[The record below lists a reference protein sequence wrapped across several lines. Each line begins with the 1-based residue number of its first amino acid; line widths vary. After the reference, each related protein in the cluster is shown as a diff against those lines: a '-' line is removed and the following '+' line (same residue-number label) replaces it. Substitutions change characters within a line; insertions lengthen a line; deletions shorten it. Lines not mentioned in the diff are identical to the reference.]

1 MSRQDENDD
10 DRITPAPDPG
20 SAVPRPANSDQHNA
34 EFSIDF
40 NDRSLPGSCKFAF
53 STDHLQKLNETRN
66 PLAIR
71 AFGGLDGLAYG
82 LRTDLRAGLPVD
94 EDVLDGAVTAEN
106 ALAAAEAHRDPVVTD
121 PSEPPP
127 PGGLEKLAELL
138 QGPSTSKPEGYTDRR
153 ATYGESALPKPKE
166 RSLLQLAWLAFN
178 DKLIF
183 LLTASN
189 VVSLALGIYAAVAPG
204 NEDDSGAKLEWIEGV
219 TIAVAILVIV
229 FGQAINDKVRN
240 KKFVKL
246 NEKKQDRSV
255 AVVRS
260 GKTSVISV
268 FDILVGDIV
277 RLEAGDVVPADGVLV
292 DGFAVQ
298 CDESP
303 LTGESELVE
312 KTPAREAEARGSGDY
327 VIQSG
332 TMVEHGVGTY
342 LVTAV
347 GVNSTYGRIRM
358 SLRNDVEETPLQQ
371 KLGRLAK
378 QIIILGFT
386 VGTIFFAILTIR
398 WLVRLKDFEGTPRD
412 KGEAFLDIFMLSV
425 TVVVIG
431 VPEGLSLAVAVALA
445 NATTKMLKDN
455 NLVRLIRSCET
466 MGNATTIC
474 SDKTGTLTQNKMS
487 VVEGI
492 IGAHRS
498 FGEEPASLRAAL
510 QVSTDTKSLL
520 KGSVAL
526 NSTAF
531 EKGGSGSADFVGS
544 STEAALLRFAHHHL
558 AMGPLAE
565 ERENSPPVQLFP
577 FNADRKCMATVVR
590 NGDRYRM
597 LVKGAPEIIL
607 PRCSKVLSE
616 PEAGLETEPLT
627 SEAHDRLSTV
637 ARGFSSKMLRSIAV
651 AYRDFEAWPPA
662 GPSVDETDGEPVVAF
677 EHVFAD
683 LTLAG
688 LLAMRDPLRP
698 EVIDSV
704 RKCQEA
710 GVFVRMVTGDA
721 FETARAIAIECG
733 IYTAGGVALD
743 GPTFRQLTSSEL
755 DLILPRL
762 QVLARSSP
770 DDKARL
776 VRHLKKLGETV
787 AVTGDGTNDA
797 HAMKAADVG
806 FAMGISGTEVA
817 REASSIILMDD
828 NFASIVKALAW
839 GRAVNDAA
847 KKLTRAQFQFT
858 INITAACL
866 TIVSTLVGD
875 VDSSVFAVIHLLWLN
890 LIMDIFA
897 AAALA
902 TDSPPDDILQ
912 RPPDPRGRHIV
923 SPTMWKMIIGQAIYQ
938 LAVIFGLHYA
948 GQGYFGSDPPGGYQ
962 YQAFVLNVY
971 IACQIANQWN
981 CRRPDNTLNVFTN
994 FHRNPFFLLVQ
1005 IGTLAGQILIIFKGG
1020 DAFQTAPLSAAQW
1033 GWSVF
1038 FGAVTLPLGAAIRCI
1053 PDAALVAAMR
1063 PVLRPLAAAI
1073 SAIRRILPGK
1083 KKKAAADDESAGD
1096 EAQFFEDLQHDEER
1110 KIRRFDWR
1118 WWRRGSAAKRNGG
1131 AVEAMASAGLMNL
1144 GGNNMALRRVGTA
1157 RSGGGG
1163 EGREGAGIDLVTRVD
1178 AARAAAPGEVPYG
1191 LEVHPETDKSDPVIS
1206 SKEVLSGGQQAPP
1219 SQNAEVKRWL
1229 GVG

>member
-1 MSRQDENDD
+1 MSRPSEQDEDKIATVP
-10 DRITPAPDPG
+10 RPG
-20 SAVPRPANSDQHNA
+20 SAAPRPATGDQHDGD
-34 EFSIDF
+34 FSIDF
-40 NDRSLPGSCKFAF
+40 SDKSRPDNCKFAF
-53 STDHLQKLNETRN
+53 STDHLHQLNGARHT
-66 PLAIR
+66 LAIR
-71 AFGGLDGLAYG
+71 AFGGIAGLAYG
-82 LRTDLRAGLPVD
+82 LRTDIRAGLSGD
-94 EDVLDGAVTAEN
+94 EDVLDGTVTAEN
-106 ALAAAEAHRDPVVTD
+106 ALAAAKTHKDPLITD
-121 PSEPPP
+121 PSQPPP
-127 PGGLEKLAELL
+127 TGGLGKLAELL
-138 QGPSTSKPEGYTDRR
+138 HGPSTGKLNGYTDRR
-153 ATYGESALPKPKE
+153 ATYGESALPKLKE

-246 NEKKQDRSV
+246 NEKKQDRLV

-268 FDILVGDIV
+268 FDILVGDLV

-292 DGFAVQ
+292 EGFAVQ

-303 LTGESELVE
+303 LTGESDLVE
-312 KTPAREAEARGSGDY
+312 KTPALEAEARGSGDY

-332 TMVEHGVGTY
+332 TMVEHGVGMY

-386 VGTIFFAILTIR
+386 VGTIFFTVLTIR

-445 NATTKMLKDN
+445 NATTKMLRDN

-487 VVEGI
+487 VVAGI

-498 FGEEPASLRAAL
+498 FEEEPASLQTAL
-510 QVSTDTKSLL
+510 QVPADVKILL
-520 KGSVAL
+520 KNSMAL

-531 EKGGSGSADFVGS
+531 EKSEPGSADFVGS
-544 STEAALLRFAHHHL
+544 STEAALLRFAKDHL

-565 ERENSPPVQLFP
+565 ERENCPPVQLFP
-577 FNADRKCMATVVR
+577 FNANRKCMATVVR
-590 NGDRYRM
+590 NGNGYRM

-607 PRCSKVLSE
+607 PRCTEVLSK
-616 PEAGLETEPLT
+616 PEDGLETELLT
-627 SEAHDRLSTV
+627 GETRDGLSSV
-637 ARGFSSKMLRSIAV
+637 ARGFSGKMLRSIAV

-662 GPSVDETDGEPVVAF
+662 GASAKKTDEPVVQF
-677 EHVFAD
+677 EHVFKS

-704 RKCQEA
+704 RKCQQA

-721 FETARAIAIECG
+721 FETARAIAAECG
-733 IYTAGGVALD
+733 IYTAGGIALD
-743 GPTFRQLTSSEL
+743 GPTFRKLTSSQL

-797 HAMKAADVG
+797 HAMRAADVG

-847 KKLTRAQFQFT
+847 KKFIQVSDSNVRKLVDGEDLSR
-858 INITAACL
+858 NSSNSP
-866 TIVSTLVGD
+866 STL
-875 VDSSVFAVIHLLWLN
+875 
-890 LIMDIFA
+890 
-897 AAALA
+897 
-902 TDSPPDDILQ
+902 PP
-912 RPPDPRGRHIV
+912 P
-923 SPTMWKMIIGQAIYQ
+923 A
-938 LAVIFGLHYA
+938 
-948 GQGYFGSDPPGGYQ
+948 
-962 YQAFVLNVY
+962 
-971 IACQIANQWN
+971 
-981 CRRPDNTLNVFTN
+981 
-994 FHRNPFFLLVQ
+994 
-1005 IGTLAGQILIIFKGG
+1005 
-1020 DAFQTAPLSAAQW
+1020 
-1033 GWSVF
+1033 
-1038 FGAVTLPLGAAIRCI
+1038 
-1053 PDAALVAAMR
+1053 
-1063 PVLRPLAAAI
+1063 
-1073 SAIRRILPGK
+1073 
-1083 KKKAAADDESAGD
+1083 
-1096 EAQFFEDLQHDEER
+1096 
-1110 KIRRFDWR
+1110 
-1118 WWRRGSAAKRNGG
+1118 
-1131 AVEAMASAGLMNL
+1131 
-1144 GGNNMALRRVGTA
+1144 
-1157 RSGGGG
+1157 
-1163 EGREGAGIDLVTRVD
+1163 
-1178 AARAAAPGEVPYG
+1178 
-1191 LEVHPETDKSDPVIS
+1191 
-1206 SKEVLSGGQQAPP
+1206 
-1219 SQNAEVKRWL
+1219 
-1229 GVG
+1229 

>member
-1 MSRQDENDD
+1 MSRPSEQDD
-10 DRITPAPDPG
+10 DKITTVPRPG
-20 SAVPRPANSDQHNA
+20 SAAPRPATGDQHDGD
-34 EFSIDF
+34 FSIDF
-40 NDRSLPGSCKFAF
+40 SDKSRPDNCKFAF
-53 STDHLQKLNETRN
+53 SSDHLHQLNGARHT
-66 PLAIR
+66 LAIR
-71 AFGGLDGLAYG
+71 AFGGIAGLAYG
-82 LRTDLRAGLPVD
+82 LRTDIRAGLSGD
-94 EDVLDGAVTAEN
+94 EDVLDGTVTAEN
-106 ALAAAEAHRDPVVTD
+106 ALAAAKTHKDPLITD
-121 PSEPPP
+121 PSQPPP
-127 PGGLEKLAELL
+127 TGGLGKLAELL
-138 QGPSTSKPEGYTDRR
+138 HGPSTGKLNGYTDRR
-153 ATYGESALPKPKE
+153 ATYGESALPKLKE

-246 NEKKQDRSV
+246 NEKKQDRLV

-268 FDILVGDIV
+268 FDILVGDLV

-292 DGFAVQ
+292 EGFAVQ

-303 LTGESELVE
+303 LTGESDLVE
-312 KTPAREAEARGSGDY
+312 KTPALEAEARGSGDY
-327 VIQSG
+327 LIQSG
-332 TMVEHGVGTY
+332 TMVEHGVGMY

-386 VGTIFFAILTIR
+386 VGTIFFTVLTIR

-445 NATTKMLKDN
+445 NATTKMLRDN

-487 VVEGI
+487 VVAGI

-498 FGEEPASLRAAL
+498 FEEEPASLQAAL
-510 QVSTDTKSLL
+510 QVPADVKILL
-520 KGSVAL
+520 KNSMAL

-531 EKGGSGSADFVGS
+531 EKSEPGSADFVGS
-544 STEAALLRFAHHHL
+544 STEAALLRFANDHL
-558 AMGPLAE
+558 TMGPLAE
-565 ERENSPPVQLFP
+565 ERENCPPVQLFP
-577 FNADRKCMATVVR
+577 FNANRKCMATVVR
-590 NGDRYRM
+590 NGNGYRM

-607 PRCSKVLSE
+607 PRCTEVLSK
-616 PEAGLETEPLT
+616 PEDGLETELLT
-627 SEAHDRLSTV
+627 GETRDGLSSV
-637 ARGFSSKMLRSIAV
+637 ARGFSGKMLRSIAV

-662 GPSVDETDGEPVVAF
+662 GASAKKTDEPVAEF
-677 EHVFAD
+677 EHVFKS

-704 RKCQEA
+704 RKCQQA

-721 FETARAIAIECG
+721 FETARAIAAECG
-733 IYTAGGVALD
+733 IYTAGGIALD
-743 GPTFRQLTSSEL
+743 GPTFRKLTSSQL

-797 HAMKAADVG
+797 HAMRAADVG
-806 FAMGISGTEVA
+806 FAMGVSGTEVA

-847 KKLTRAQFQFT
+847 KKFIQVSDSNVRKLVDGEDLSR
-858 INITAACL
+858 NSSNSP
-866 TIVSTLVGD
+866 STL
-875 VDSSVFAVIHLLWLN
+875 
-890 LIMDIFA
+890 
-897 AAALA
+897 
-902 TDSPPDDILQ
+902 PP
-912 RPPDPRGRHIV
+912 P
-923 SPTMWKMIIGQAIYQ
+923 A
-938 LAVIFGLHYA
+938 
-948 GQGYFGSDPPGGYQ
+948 
-962 YQAFVLNVY
+962 
-971 IACQIANQWN
+971 
-981 CRRPDNTLNVFTN
+981 
-994 FHRNPFFLLVQ
+994 
-1005 IGTLAGQILIIFKGG
+1005 
-1020 DAFQTAPLSAAQW
+1020 
-1033 GWSVF
+1033 
-1038 FGAVTLPLGAAIRCI
+1038 
-1053 PDAALVAAMR
+1053 
-1063 PVLRPLAAAI
+1063 
-1073 SAIRRILPGK
+1073 
-1083 KKKAAADDESAGD
+1083 
-1096 EAQFFEDLQHDEER
+1096 
-1110 KIRRFDWR
+1110 
-1118 WWRRGSAAKRNGG
+1118 
-1131 AVEAMASAGLMNL
+1131 
-1144 GGNNMALRRVGTA
+1144 
-1157 RSGGGG
+1157 
-1163 EGREGAGIDLVTRVD
+1163 
-1178 AARAAAPGEVPYG
+1178 
-1191 LEVHPETDKSDPVIS
+1191 
-1206 SKEVLSGGQQAPP
+1206 
-1219 SQNAEVKRWL
+1219 
-1229 GVG
+1229 

>member
-1 MSRQDENDD
+1 MSRPSEHDD
-10 DRITPAPDPG
+10 DKITPVPRPG
-20 SAVPRPANSDQHNA
+20 SAGPRPATGDQHDGD
-34 EFSIDF
+34 FSIDF
-40 NDRSLPGSCKFAF
+40 SDKSRPDNCKFAF
-53 STDHLQKLNETRN
+53 STDHLHQLNGARN

-71 AFGGLDGLAYG
+71 AFGGIAGLAYG
-82 LRTDLRAGLPVD
+82 LRTDIRAGLSGD
-94 EDVLDGAVTAEN
+94 EDVLDGTVTAEN
-106 ALAAAEAHRDPVVTD
+106 ALAAAKTHKGPLITD
-121 PSEPPP
+121 TSQPPP
-127 PGGLEKLAELL
+127 TGGLEKLGELL
-138 QGPSTSKPEGYTDRR
+138 HGPSTGKLNGYTDRR
-153 ATYGESALPKPKE
+153 ATYGESALPKLKE

-246 NEKKQDRSV
+246 NEKKQDRLV

-268 FDILVGDIV
+268 FDILVGDLV

-292 DGFAVQ
+292 EGFSVQ

-303 LTGESELVE
+303 LTGESDLVE
-312 KTPAREAEARGSGDY
+312 KTPAQEAEARGSGDY
-327 VIQSG
+327 LIQSG
-332 TMVEHGVGTY
+332 TMVEHGVGMY

-398 WLVRLKDFEGTPRD
+398 WLARLKDFEGTPRD

-445 NATTKMLKDN
+445 NATTKMLRDN

-487 VVEGI
+487 VVAGI

-498 FGEEPASLRAAL
+498 FEEEPASLQAAL
-510 QVSTDTKSLL
+510 KVSADVKVLL
-520 KGSVAL
+520 KNSMAL

-531 EKGGSGSADFVGS
+531 EKSEPGSADFVGS
-544 STEAALLRFAHHHL
+544 STEAALLRFANHHL

-577 FNADRKCMATVVR
+577 FNANRKCMATVVR
-590 NGDRYRM
+590 NGDGYRM
-597 LVKGAPEIIL
+597 LIKGAPEIIL
-607 PRCSKVLSE
+607 PRCTEVLSK
-616 PEAGLETEPLT
+616 PADGLETEPLT
-627 SEAHDRLSTV
+627 GESRDRLSSA
-637 ARGFSSKMLRSIAV
+637 ARGFSGKMLRSIAV

-662 GPSVDETDGEPVVAF
+662 GASAEKTDEQPVF
-677 EHVFAD
+677 EFDHVFKS

-721 FETARAIAIECG
+721 FETARAIAAECG
-733 IYTAGGVALD
+733 IYTAGGIALD
-743 GPTFRQLTSSEL
+743 GPTFRKLTSSQL
-755 DLILPRL
+755 DLVLPRL

-797 HAMKAADVG
+797 HAMRAADVG

-847 KKLTRAQFQFT
+847 KKFIQ
-858 INITAACL
+858 
-866 TIVSTLVGD
+866 V
-875 VDSSVFAVIHLLWLN
+875 
-890 LIMDIFA
+890 
-897 AAALA
+897 
-902 TDSPPDDILQ
+902 
-912 RPPDPRGRHIV
+912 
-923 SPTMWKMIIGQAIYQ
+923 
-938 LAVIFGLHYA
+938 
-948 GQGYFGSDPPGGYQ
+948 SDPTPCEN
-962 YQAFVLNVY
+962 A
-971 IACQIANQWN
+971 
-981 CRRPDNTLNVFTN
+981 R
-994 FHRNPFFLLVQ
+994 
-1005 IGTLAGQILIIFKGG
+1005 
-1020 DAFQTAPLSAAQW
+1020 
-1033 GWSVF
+1033 GW
-1038 FGAVTLPLGAAIRCI
+1038 
-1053 PDAALVAAMR
+1053 
-1063 PVLRPLAAAI
+1063 
-1073 SAIRRILPGK
+1073 
-1083 KKKAAADDESAGD
+1083 
-1096 EAQFFEDLQHDEER
+1096 
-1110 KIRRFDWR
+1110 
-1118 WWRRGSAAKRNGG
+1118 
-1131 AVEAMASAGLMNL
+1131 
-1144 GGNNMALRRVGTA
+1144 
-1157 RSGGGG
+1157 
-1163 EGREGAGIDLVTRVD
+1163 
-1178 AARAAAPGEVPYG
+1178 
-1191 LEVHPETDKSDPVIS
+1191 
-1206 SKEVLSGGQQAPP
+1206 
-1219 SQNAEVKRWL
+1219 
-1229 GVG
+1229 